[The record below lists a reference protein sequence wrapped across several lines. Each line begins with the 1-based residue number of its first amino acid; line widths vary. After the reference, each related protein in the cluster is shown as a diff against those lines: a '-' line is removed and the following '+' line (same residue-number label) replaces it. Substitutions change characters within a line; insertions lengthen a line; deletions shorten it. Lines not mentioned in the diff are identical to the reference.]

1 MVPMKKKF
9 LKALLITMLGSVFLL
24 VGCGKKTEPN
34 MNELTLPVETEE
46 EPEVEEE
53 LPEVNLHEGERQDLL
68 TGQWVP
74 EETAKQRP
82 MAVMIGNTVD
92 ALPQYGVGEADVL
105 YECPVEGGLT
115 RLMAIFSDYTKAE
128 KIGSVRS
135 CRLYFAYF
143 AKEYDAMYTHFGQAV
158 YALDFLNSDQID
170 NLSGLDGSIS
180 STFYRDSSRKAPHNA
195 FTSPQGLDE
204 GIATKNY
211 RTEYDEEYTGHFLFA
226 DPDEDKI
233 VLDGA
238 DAAVMRPG
246 YPIDKPWFV
255 YDKDTDTYKR
265 FQYKQAHIDGAND
278 QQLSFT
284 NVIFQNMDYEV
295 IDQKGYLEFNT
306 VGTGTGK
313 YFTGGK
319 VVDITW
325 KKEDINSPAIFY
337 DASGEQL
344 KMNPGKTCVCIIE
357 TASVD
362 NISIYASENEFEAP
376 QP

>member
-1 MVPMKKKF
+1 
-9 LKALLITMLGSVFLL
+9 MLGSVLL
-24 VGCGKKTEPN
+24 FCGCGKKTEPN

-46 EPEVEEE
+46 EPEVVEE

-74 EETAKQRP
+74 EETAKKRP

-92 ALPQYGVGEADVL
+92 ALPQYGVGQADVL

-211 RTEYDEEYTGHFLFA
+211 RTRTRYHL
-226 DPDEDKI
+226 
-233 VLDGA
+233 
-238 DAAVMRPG
+238 
-246 YPIDKPWFV
+246 
-255 YDKDTDTYKR
+255 
-265 FQYKQAHIDGAND
+265 
-278 QQLSFT
+278 
-284 NVIFQNMDYEV
+284 
-295 IDQKGYLEFNT
+295 
-306 VGTGTGK
+306 
-313 YFTGGK
+313 
-319 VVDITW
+319 
-325 KKEDINSPAIFY
+325 
-337 DASGEQL
+337 
-344 KMNPGKTCVCIIE
+344 
-357 TASVD
+357 
-362 NISIYASENEFEAP
+362 
-376 QP
+376 